1 MKIATIDSSEMKNE
15 MKNDIT
21 VLSPASKEPQLPLE
35 RHPWA
40 PFIPDHAKILIM
52 GTFPP
57 KPNRWR
63 MNFYYPNPTND
74 FWRIMGIIFYG
85 DPLALYD
92 SDRKEFD
99 LAEIKVLLRRE
110 GIAMNDTGHKVRRLR
125 DNASDKFLEIVEP
138 VDLERLLRSMP
149 ECGVVVTTGEKAAS
163 VVAALTDTK
172 VPRTGEYVDTVYQ
185 PLGRK
190 LRIWRM
196 PSTSRAYPLPLQQ
209 KASFYARLFEI
220 NPHEPA
226 GAGEEQ

>member
-1 MKIATIDSSEMKNE
+1 MEKPQATAP
-15 MKNDIT
+15 
-21 VLSPASKEPQLPLE
+21 VGAGVLPLE
-35 RHPWA
+35 RHPWP

-74 FWRIMGIIFYG
+74 FWRVMGQIFYG

-92 SDRKEFD
+92 KEKKGFD

-110 GIAMNDTGHKVRRLR
+110 GIAMNDTGYKVCRLR

-138 VDLERLLRSMP
+138 VDLKNLLASMP
-149 ECGVVVTTGEKAAS
+149 ECGVLATTGEKAAS
-163 VVAALTDTK
+163 VVAGLTGTA
-172 VPRTGEYVDTVYQ
+172 VPRTGEYVDTVYE
-185 PLGRK
+185 PLDRP

-196 PSTSRAYPLPLQQ
+196 PSTSRAYPLPMLQ
-209 KASFYARLFEI
+209 KAAFYHRLFAL
-220 NPHEPA
+220 NPNECDK
-226 GAGEEQ
+226 

>member
-1 MKIATIDSSEMKNE
+1 MPKDNCFDMDKDNSLLSATGN
-15 MKNDIT
+15 NG
-21 VLSPASKEPQLPLE
+21 ALPVE

-40 PFIPDHAKILIM
+40 PFMPDNARLLIM

-63 MNFYYPNPTND
+63 MYFYYPNPTND

-92 SDRKEFD
+92 SDKKEFD

-110 GIAMNDTGHKVRRLR
+110 GIAMSDTGHKVRRLR

-138 VDLERLLRSMP
+138 VDLDGLLRSMP
-149 ECGVVVTTGEKAAS
+149 GCHVVVTTGEKAAA
-163 VVAALTDTK
+163 VIANLTGTGI
-172 VPRTGEYVDTVYQ
+172 PRTGEYVDTVYE
-185 PLGRK
+185 PLGRE

-196 PSTSRAYPLPLQQ
+196 PSTSRAYPLPVQQ
-209 KASFYARLFEI
+209 KAAFYSRMFETTPDAR
-220 NPHEPA
+220 
-226 GAGEEQ
+226 